1 MKLYFILGLMGL
13 VRPLAKN
20 IMLILKQ
27 REKKAKKT
35 KQINKIIEKERE
47 IQKLIYSIK
56 PKNYVTQLFTKKGP
70 ITQQNIDINIELA
83 KTLAVGL
90 LF

>member
-20 IMLILKQ
+20 MLILKQ
-27 REKKAKKT
+27 REKKAKKA
-35 KQINKIIEKERE
+35 KQINKIIQKERE

-56 PKNYVTQLFTKKGP
+56 PKNYVT
-70 ITQQNIDINIELA
+70 
-83 KTLAVGL
+83 
-90 LF
+90 

>member
-1 MKLYFILGLMGL
+1 MNEWSFILGLMGL

-47 IQKLIYSIK
+47 IQELIYSIK
-56 PKNYVTQLFTKKGP
+56 PKNYVT
-70 ITQQNIDINIELA
+70 
-83 KTLAVGL
+83 
-90 LF
+90 

>member
-1 MKLYFILGLMGL
+1 MELYIISGLIRL

-20 IMLILKQ
+20 MLTS
-27 REKKAKKT
+27 REKK

-56 PKNYVTQLFTKKGP
+56 PK
-70 ITQQNIDINIELA
+70 IT
-83 KTLAVGL
+83 
-90 LF
+90 

>member
-56 PKNYVTQLFTKKGP
+56 PKNYVT
-70 ITQQNIDINIELA
+70 
-83 KTLAVGL
+83 
-90 LF
+90 